1 MRRDGNEM
9 GRNKQTGAK
18 KETDVPMMPETVTMR
33 MLDLPLFRRMTE
45 AARLLR
51 ELVDDPEKVEIEV
64 EGGSNYGR
72 VSFVTDYLC
81 WSGRD
86 LETFQRAVSLATELV
101 ICSLEGDVFVV
112 ELSFPGVFSSFEVR
126 RDMDERGV

>member
-1 MRRDGNEM
+1 MRRDGNQT
-9 GRNKQTGAK
+9 GRDKQTGARK
-18 KETDVPMMPETVTMR
+18 DGGAPMMPETVTMR

-51 ELVDDPEKVEIEV
+51 ELADDPEKVEIEV

-86 LETFQRAVSLATELV
+86 LEAFQRAVSLATELV
-101 ICSLEGDVFVV
+101 ICSLEGDVSVV
-112 ELSFPGVFSSFEVR
+112 ELSFPGVFSSSEVR

>member
-51 ELVDDPEKVEIEV
+51 ELADDPEKVEIEV

>member
-1 MRRDGNEM
+1 MKRDGNAM
-9 GRNKQTGAK
+9 GWDKQSGAK

-33 MLDLPLFRRMTE
+33 MLDLPLFQRMTE

-51 ELVDDPEKVEIEV
+51 ELADDPEKVEIEV

-112 ELSFPGVFSSFEVR
+112 ELSFPGVFSSFEAR
-126 RDMDERGV
+126 RDTDERGV

>member
-1 MRRDGNEM
+1 MRRDGNQM
-9 GRNKQTGAK
+9 GRDKQTGARK
-18 KETDVPMMPETVTMR
+18 DGGAPMMPETVTMR
-33 MLDLPLFRRMTE
+33 MLDLPLFQRMTE

-51 ELVDDPEKVEIEV
+51 ELADDPEKVEIEV